1 MSDSGE
7 RVVVFMF
14 WFLFMSSSFL
24 TDIKVNKDED
34 LKTFKNV
41 C

>member
-14 WFLFMSSSFL
+14 WFLFMSSFL